1 MKTIAGLTHKS
12 ACCCKELPGK
22 WKFRLIRQVFTVKLK
37 FLFPYPQGLQSIS
50 LVKNPAYPTIF
61 HRQVKDR
68 VSLSIKLKANQFG
81 ESFRLIHK
89 VFSFSDT
96 IKPKNPPTKPVCH
109 RSKLEQS
116 RYKSRGQIHPKR
128 TGYVPDCTKRNG

>member
-12 ACCCKELPGK
+12 ACFCTELPEK
-22 WKFRLIRQVFTVKLK
+22 WKFRLIRQFFNVMLK
-37 FLFPYPQGLQSIS
+37 FLFPYPLGLQPIS
-50 LVKNPAYPTIF
+50 LVKNPAYPTVF

-68 VSLSIKLKANQFG
+68 VSLSMKMNTNQFG
-81 ESFRLIHK
+81 EGFPLIHK

-96 IKPKNPPTKPVCH
+96 IKPKNPPTKPVRH
-109 RSKLEQS
+109 NGKLGQS
-116 RYKSRGQIHPKR
+116 RYKSRGQIHPIR